1 MGDFFYLS
9 GMKDLSGYIHSLLD
23 NATFDYQV
31 TYNGGEVYVIDVFL
45 TDIRYTNNSVKLL
58 LQNAIAESI
67 DQYIPK
73 GTIEYA
79 VKINI
84 DNNKK

>member
-9 GMKDLSGYIHSLLD
+9 GMKNLSGYIDTLLD
-23 NATFDYQV
+23 SATFDYQV
-31 TYNGGEVYVIDVFL
+31 TFNGEVYIIDVFL

-58 LQNAIAESI
+58 LQNAISESI

-79 VKINI
+79 IKINI

>member
-9 GMKDLSGYIHSLLD
+9 GMKDLSGYIDTLLD
-23 NATFDYQV
+23 SAKFDYKV
-31 TYNGGEVYVIDVFL
+31 NFNGKVYIIDVFL
-45 TDIRYTNNSVKLL
+45 SDIRYTNNSVKLL

-84 DNNKK
+84 DNKKK

>member
-1 MGDFFYLS
+1 
-9 GMKDLSGYIHSLLD
+9 MKDLSGYIDTLLD
-23 NATFDYQV
+23 SATFDYRV
-31 TYNGGEVYVIDVFL
+31 TFNGGEVYVIDVFFQ
-45 TDIRYTNNSVKLL
+45 DIRYTNNSVKLL

-84 DNNKK
+84 DNKKKE

>member
-1 MGDFFYLS
+1 MGDFLYLS
-9 GMKDLSGYIHSLLD
+9 GMKNLSGYIDTLLD
-23 NATFDYQV
+23 SATFDYRV
-31 TYNGGEVYVIDVFL
+31 TFNGEVYIIDVFL
-45 TDIRYTNNSVKLL
+45 TDIRYTNSSVKLL
-58 LQNAIAESI
+58 LQNAIAENI

-84 DNNKK
+84 DNKKK

>member
-1 MGDFFYLS
+1 
-9 GMKDLSGYIHSLLD
+9 MKDLSGYIDTLLD
-23 NATFDYQV
+23 SATFDYRV
-31 TYNGGEVYVIDVFL
+31 TFNGGEVYVIDVFFV
-45 TDIRYTNNSVKLL
+45 DIRYTNNSVKLL

-84 DNNKK
+84 DNKKKE

>member
-1 MGDFFYLS
+1 MEDFFYLS
-9 GMKDLSGYIHSLLD
+9 GMKDLSGYIDTLLD
-23 NATFDYQV
+23 SATFDYQV
-31 TYNGGEVYVIDVFL
+31 TFNGEAHIIDVFL
-45 TDIRYTNNSVKLL
+45 SDIRYTNSSVKLL
-58 LQNAIAESI
+58 LQNAIAEII

-84 DNNKK
+84 DNKKK

>member
-1 MGDFFYLS
+1 
-9 GMKDLSGYIHSLLD
+9 MKDLSGYIDTLLD
-23 NATFDYQV
+23 AAKFDYKV
-31 TYNGGEVYVIDVFL
+31 SFNGKVYIIDVFL
-45 TDIRYTNNSVKLL
+45 SDIRYTNNSVKLL
-58 LQNAIAESI
+58 LQNAIAETI

-84 DNNKK
+84 DNKKK

>member
-1 MGDFFYLS
+1 MGDFLYLS
-9 GMKDLSGYIHSLLD
+9 GMKDLSGYIHTLLD
-23 NATFDYQV
+23 SATFDYQV
-31 TYNGGEVYVIDVFL
+31 TFNGGEVYVIDVFL
-45 TDIRYTNNSVKLL
+45 TDIRHTSNSVKLI
-58 LQNAIAESI
+58 LQNAIAENI

-79 VKINI
+79 IKINI

>member
-1 MGDFFYLS
+1 MGDFLYLS
-9 GMKDLSGYIHSLLD
+9 GMKNLSGYIDTLLD
-23 NATFDYQV
+23 SATFDYQV
-31 TYNGGEVYVIDVFL
+31 TFNGGDVYVIDVFL
-45 TDIRYTNNSVKLL
+45 SDIRYTNNSVKLIL
-58 LQNAIAESI
+58 KNAIAESI

-73 GTIEYA
+73 GTIEYV

>member
-1 MGDFFYLS
+1 
-9 GMKDLSGYIHSLLD
+9 MKDLSGYIDTLLD
-23 NATFDYQV
+23 SATFDYRV
-31 TYNGGEVYVIDVFL
+31 TFNGGEVYVIDVFFA
-45 TDIRYTNNSVKLL
+45 DIRYTNNSVKLL

-67 DQYIPK
+67 DRYIPK

-84 DNNKK
+84 DNKKKE